1 MFPSDLTPDDILRA
15 RTKALQEE
23 AMLKAMQEGPAAST
37 TNETPAELRAAMGDI
52 AAQFAAQ
59 EGRSANREAALL
71 ELCAGLF
78 DERLAEAEPQR
89 AQAVLQA
96 AASLELEAKGRD
108 IPGSL
113 QAEAVRA
120 GLLGDWRLV
129 FTDSAPALKGGVS
142 GLGGLPFC
150 SSVAVLQRLSEG
162 SPAAQCIE
170 VVGLPL
176 GVRNAVI
183 LKGSWMVDE
192 DAMLLCE
199 YSSSEV
205 AGGSMPEGMAT
216 AQRTVV
222 TATSHLGTRLRLERS
237 QSGSLFVWERQTV
250 PIDQT
255 AQALVTG

>member
-1 MFPSDLTPDDILRA
+1 MFPSDLTPDDIVRA
-15 RTKALQEE
+15 RRKAMQEE
-23 AMLKAMQEGPAAST
+23 AMLKAMQEGQRAD
-37 TNETPAELRAAMGDI
+37 ETPEELRAAMGDI

-78 DERLAEAEPQR
+78 DERLAAAEPQR

-96 AASLELEAKGRD
+96 AASLELEAKGGA
-108 IPGSL
+108 GSL
-113 QAEAVRA
+113 QAGAVRA

-129 FTDSAPALKGGVS
+129 FTDSPPALKGGVS

-150 SSVAVLQRLSEG
+150 CSVAVLQRLSEG

-183 LKGSWMVDE
+183 LKGGWTVDA
-192 DAMLLCE
+192 DSMLLCE
-199 YSSSEV
+199 YTSSEV
-205 AGGSMPEGMAT
+205 AGGTMPDGMAT
-216 AQRTVV
+216 AQQSVV
-222 TATSHLGTRLRLERS
+222 TATSHLGTRLRLERA
-237 QSGSLFVWERQTV
+237 QSGSLFVWERQSV

-255 AQALVTG
+255 VQALVTG